1 MSTRLLHQNIFEV
14 SYLPSDI
21 QVIRIEV
28 NSKHHKLL
36 AISINR
42 PPDEKLEYFLLSIS
56 DLLGH

>member
-1 MSTRLLHQNIFEV
+1 MSTRILHQNIFEI

-21 QVIRIEV
+21 QVISIEV
-28 NSKHHKLL
+28 NSKHHKRL

-42 PPDEKLEYFLLSIS
+42 PPDEKLEYFLLSKS